1 MGRTD
6 CGADVTALTHLEC
19 GNCGVVHAI
28 PTSMYENCRREG
40 GYWTC
45 PNGHSRGWK
54 DGAEKTEIANL
65 RRERDRLVQS
75 AAQKDDEIAAQAKQ
89 MKRLKKRAAAGT
101 CPCCSRSFSNMS
113 THMRKQHPEFVA
125 ENVVRLKVAKS

>member
-1 MGRTD
+1 MAYFGEHD
-6 CGADVTALTHLEC
+6 LIEMQCGS
-19 GNCGVVHAI
+19 CGVWHAI
-28 PTSMYENCRREG
+28 PKTRYESARREG
-40 GYWTC
+40 GFWTC
-45 PNGHSRGWK
+45 PNGHSRGWQK
-54 DGAEKTEIANL
+54 GEEQKEISKL
-65 RRERDRLVQS
+65 RRERDRLTQQ

-125 ENVVRLKVAKS
+125 ENVVRLKPAKT